1 MIGSTDPKLVP
12 KEVKPGVLA
21 STDLTE
27 TLHYFVFYTI
37 NVMLEVIKY

>member
-12 KEVKPGVLA
+12 KEIKPGVLA
-21 STDLTE
+21 SDLTE